1 MRRLLI
7 AAAFFGIVGKAS
19 AQELY
24 DMENVTIIELYFPQ
38 SSWDLILDNYY
49 AADLDERLLADS
61 VLINGSMKDSVGV
74 KYKGNST
81 YSSNNDK
88 NPINI
93 ALDYVQNNQDYQG
106 FRTLKLSNGK
116 NDPSFLRE
124 VLSYEIARK
133 YMLAPQSN
141 YAKVYINGSY
151 HGLYSSSESINTD
164 FMNDYL
170 YANGNNT
177 RFKCNPVSVFDG
189 NGSSLEYLGIDS
201 ASYYDFY
208 ELKSD
213 AGWQDLI
220 DLTDLIANNPPGI
233 ESSFDIDRAI
243 WYLAFNNVLV
253 NLDSYTGPFRQNYY
267 LLRDDYD
274 RMNMIVWDLNECL
287 GGFEMVN
294 SGGGPP
300 PSATELIEMD
310 PLLRQND
317 NAWPLLQLVL
327 NDPTYQ
333 RMYVAHMRTILNENF
348 ANGWYQTRSEELQA
362 LIYNAVETDPNAFY
376 STTDFSNNL
385 NSSVAEAGPGG
396 ATIGITELIEDRI
409 SFLQSHELFAY
420 TPPTIG
426 IVATEPAQATPY
438 SNPSVTAEVGN
449 ANSVYLGYRFRPQ
462 DIFTKVEMFDDGM
475 HDDGT
480 AGDGLYGAS
489 IAVDA
494 RDVQYYIYAENDDA
508 GMFSPERAE
517 HDFHYLPVVGDL
529 VINELMA
536 SNTNAVMD
544 QDGEY
549 DDWVELYNA
558 GSVDVD
564 LEGYFLSDNEN
575 NLTKWVFPAVTLPA
589 DDYLIVWLDGDDL
602 QVGLHTNFR
611 LSSEGEEL
619 FFSTPDTAVL
629 DAIFYSTV
637 PSDEGFARLPN
648 GYGPFTVQAH
658 TFNDNNDAHI
668 SVEES
673 KMTWKLYPNPS
684 RTYFT
689 VEVPHETS
697 IRVYDLLGK
706 EHLHLEN
713 ANAQKRISTV
723 NWATGVYLVKVGDT
737 VQKLIV
743 Q

>member
-1 MRRLLI
+1 MKQLI
-7 AAAFFGIVGKAS
+7 VTIALFGAVIQTI

-24 DMENVTIIELYFPQ
+24 EMENITTIELYFSEP
-38 SSWDLILDNYY
+38 SWDLILDNYY

-61 VLINGSMKDSVGV
+61 VVINGSMKDSVGV

-81 YSSNNDK
+81 YSADNDK
-88 NPINI
+88 NPMNI

-133 YMLAPQSN
+133 YMVAPQSN
-141 YAKVYINGSY
+141 YAKVYVNGVY
-151 HGLYSSSESINTD
+151 HGLYASSESINTD
-164 FMNDYL
+164 FTNDYL
-170 YANGNNT
+170 YADGDNT

-189 NGSSLEYLGIDS
+189 NGSSLEYLGADS
-201 ASYYDFY
+201 ASYYDYY

-220 DLTDLIANNPPGI
+220 DLTELIANNPAAI

-243 WYLAFNNVLV
+243 WLLAFNNVVV

-267 LLRDDYD
+267 LLEDDYD

-287 GGFEMVN
+287 GGFEMIN

-300 PSATELIEMD
+300 PSTTDLIELD
-310 PLLRQND
+310 PFLRQND
-317 NAWPLLQLVL
+317 SAWPLLQLIL

-333 RMYVAHMRTILNENF
+333 RMYVAHMRTILDENF
-348 ANGWYQTRSEELQA
+348 ANGWYQTRAQELQA
-362 LIYNAVETDPNAFY
+362 LISNAVETDPNAFY
-376 STTDFSNNL
+376 SVTDFSGNL
-385 NSSVAEAGPGG
+385 NSSVTEGGPGG
-396 ATIGITELIEDRI
+396 ATIGITELMEDRV
-409 SFLQSHELFAY
+409 SFLQSHEAFSY
-420 TPPTIG
+420 IPPTIG
-426 IVATEPAQATPY
+426 TVATQPAQATPY
-438 SNPSVTAEVGN
+438 SNPTVTAVVDN

-462 DIFTKVEMFDDGM
+462 DIFTKVEMYDDGM
-475 HDDGT
+475 HDDGA
-480 AGDGLYGAS
+480 AGDGVYGVS

-517 HDFHYLPVVGDL
+517 HEFHYLAVVGDL

-536 SNTNAVMD
+536 SNIAAVAD

-558 GSVDVD
+558 GSVAID

-575 NLTKWVFPAVTLPA
+575 NLSKWAFPAVTLPA
-589 DDYLIVWLDGDDL
+589 NDYLIVWLDGDDL
-602 QVGLHTNFR
+602 QAGLHTNFR
-611 LSSEGEEL
+611 LSSNGEEL
-619 FFSTPDTAVL
+619 FFSTPGLEVL
-629 DAIFYSTV
+629 DAIFYSAI
-637 PSDEGFARLPN
+637 PSDQGFARSPN
-648 GYGPFTVQAH
+648 GYGPFTVQEH
-658 TFNDNNDAHI
+658 TFNDNNDGHI

-673 KMTWKLYPNPS
+673 EIMWKLYPNPA
-684 RTYFT
+684 RTYVT
-689 VEVPHETS
+689 IEVPYKVS
-697 IRVYDLLGK
+697 VRVYDLLGK

-713 ANAQKRISTV
+713 VNNQVNISTA
-723 NWATGVYLVKVGDT
+723 NWSAGIYLVKVGES
-737 VQKLIV
+737 VRKLII